1 MTFEMVPDDV
11 TAHAGNVDGLGG
23 DLKQAGQKG
32 TGVDLGVETYGI
44 IGQAFSLHARASIA
58 SVGDSISE
66 LASAL
71 PEIANALR
79 DCADTT
85 RETDEHHAGLFDKY
99 GRGLA

>member
-11 TAHAGNVDGLGG
+11 TTHAGNVDGLAG
-23 DLKQAGQKG
+23 DLKQAGRNG
-32 TGVDLGVETYGI
+32 GGVDLGIETYGI

-66 LASAL
+66 LATAL
-71 PEIANALR
+71 PDIADALR

-85 RETDEHHAGLFDKY
+85 RETDEHHAGLFDKFI
-99 GRGLA
+99 GGPR